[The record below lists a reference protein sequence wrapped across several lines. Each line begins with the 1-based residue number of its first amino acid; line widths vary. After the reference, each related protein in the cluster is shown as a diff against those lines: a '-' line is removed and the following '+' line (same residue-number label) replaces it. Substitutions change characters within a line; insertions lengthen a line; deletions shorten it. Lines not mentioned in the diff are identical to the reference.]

1 MKKRRYKLNLKL
13 TFFVFLILFLSNVA
27 VIALLVLLYL
37 FGVLKA
43 WGAAPI
49 VIGIIA
55 LGASVLVSTAAYA
68 LFARLF
74 FRPLNELIAATK
86 RVTAGDF
93 TVQVKEIAPNTLRAI
108 HQGEI
113 NMLIR
118 SFNEM
123 TRELASVE
131 MFRKDFIS
139 NFSHEFKTPILSIRG
154 FARQLKRGNLS
165 EQQKEE
171 FAKIIADETEYLAD
185 MSANVLLLT
194 KLETQKIVTDRRPF
208 SLDEQLRDC
217 MLLMESQWTDKQLD
231 VVMMLESVTYNQNP
245 ELLSHVWK
253 NLLSNAIKFTPAG
266 GSITVSC
273 KKENAGVFVSIADTG
288 VGMSGETMSHMFE
301 KFYQGDLSHASAG
314 NGLGLSLAARV
325 VELCGGEIRCESQ
338 PGEGTTFFVS
348 LPE

>member
-1 MKKRRYKLNLKL
+1 MKKRRNKLNLKL

-27 VIALLVLLYL
+27 IIAILVLLYL
-37 FGVLKA
+37 FGVINT
-43 WGAAPI
+43 WGAAPL
-49 VIGIIA
+49 VVGIIA
-55 LGASVLVSTAAYA
+55 LGASLLVSTVGYGF
-68 LFARLF
+68 FAMLF

-86 RVTAGDF
+86 RVAAGDF
-93 TVQVKEIAPNTLRAI
+93 TVQVKEMPASSHRAI

-154 FARQLKRGNLS
+154 FARQLKRGNLT
-165 EQQKEE
+165 EEQKEE
-171 FAKIIADETEYLAD
+171 FTKIIADETEYLAD

-194 KLETQKIVTDRRPF
+194 KLENQKIVTDRKPF

-217 MLLMESQWTDKQLD
+217 MLLMETQWTDKSLEVEMALD
-231 VVMMLESVTYNQNP
+231 AVTYTQNP

-253 NLLSNAIKFTPAG
+253 NLLSNAIKFTPVG
-266 GSITVSC
+266 GTIAVSCQKTETGVLVTVS
-273 KKENAGVFVSIADTG
+273 DTG
-288 VGMSGETMSHMFE
+288 IGMSEETMAHMFE
-301 KFYQGDLSHASAG
+301 KFYQGDVSHASAG

-325 VELCGGEIRCESQ
+325 VELCGGEIRCESR
-338 PGEGTTFFVS
+338 PNEGTTFTVS
-348 LPE
+348 LPD